1 MSATAN
7 NDSRNSAAQHEQ
19 LWKMIK
25 DIRFGMFTSRHPN
38 GHLHSRPMT
47 IQNSSLDDESTLWFF
62 MSRSNDAVADLA
74 REASVNVSFSDPGD
88 DCYVSVAGDAMVVE
102 DQARKH
108 QLWSP
113 MAKAWFPGGATDPD
127 LALVGVKIIHAD
139 YWDVDENKLVQ
150 LYKMA
155 KAAVTGDPPTDM
167 GEHATLQMR

>member
-1 MSATAN
+1 MSSGMSEAH
-7 NDSRNSAAQHEQ
+7 DPQQQREQ

-47 IQNSSLDDESTLWFF
+47 IQNSSLDEDSTLWFF
-62 MSRSNDAVADLA
+62 MSRSNDAVADFE

-88 DCYVSVAGDAMVVE
+88 DCYVSVAGDARVVE
-102 DQARKH
+102 DQDRKQ

-113 MAKAWFPGGATDPD
+113 MAKAWFPGGPGDPD

-139 YWDVDENKLVQ
+139 YWDVDDNKLVQ

-155 KAAVTGDPPTDM
+155 KAAVTGEPPTDM
-167 GEHATLQMR
+167 GEHGAIRVR